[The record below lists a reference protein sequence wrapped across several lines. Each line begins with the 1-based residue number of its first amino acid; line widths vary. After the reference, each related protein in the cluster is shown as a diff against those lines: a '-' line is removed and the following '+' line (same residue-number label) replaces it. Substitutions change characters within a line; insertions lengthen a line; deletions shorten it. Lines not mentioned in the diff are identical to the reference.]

1 VDAVCGH
8 LLLARQNVARALA
21 LKVDEGAFTLPDA
34 RRIARALFYD
44 NPKSLLLGT

>member
-34 RRIARALFYD
+34 RRIARALFHD
-44 NPKSLLLGT
+44 NPKELFLGR